1 MATDDQTAAEP
12 RHGHDTPR
20 AAQRA
25 TRQAGRSTRTAIRSA
40 ASALF
45 REHGLTGTSIGDI
58 ARAADVFPS
67 QIAYYFGTK
76 DRLFVE
82 SACHD
87 ILRAARQVE
96 RAGAT
101 AHTPA
106 EYVRAIITTA
116 LAEPSLLT
124 FAEAMLLA
132 GRHPELSEPI
142 TETFTTLHREGERAA
157 RETLT
162 RHNWTLRT
170 TPEIEARAYWA
181 TVIGVVLQRA
191 ATGTAFQTHTT
202 EAAVALVLNPFAAE
216 CHQQAGFG
224 SGAGGRST
232 YKPSPRP
239 MISFMI
245 SVVPPKMVWIRASR

>member
-1 MATDDQTAAEP
+1 MATDDRAATQS
-12 RHGHDTPR
+12 RRGHDTPR
-20 AAQRA
+20 SAQRA
-25 TRQAGRSTRTAIRSA
+25 TRQAGRATRAAILSA
-40 ASALF
+40 ASGLF
-45 REHGLTGTSIGDI
+45 RERGLAGPSVGDI

-87 ILRAARQVE
+87 VLRAAREVE
-96 RAGAT
+96 RAGAQ

-106 EYVRAIITTA
+106 EYVRAIVTTA

-142 TETFTTLHREGERAA
+142 IEAFEILHREGERAA
-157 RETLT
+157 RETLA

-170 TPEIEARAYWA
+170 TPEIEARAFWA
-181 TVIGVVLQRA
+181 TVIGVAAQRA
-191 ATGTAFQTHTT
+191 ATGAAFQTHTT
-202 EAAVALVLNPFAAE
+202 EAAVALVLNPFAA
-216 CHQQAGFG
+216 
-224 SGAGGRST
+224 
-232 YKPSPRP
+232 
-239 MISFMI
+239 
-245 SVVPPKMVWIRASR
+245 PPP

>member
-1 MATDDQTAAEP
+1 MATDDQAAEQP
-12 RHGHDTPR
+12 RRDHDAPR
-20 AAQRA
+20 SAHRA
-25 TRQAGRSTRTAIRSA
+25 TRQAGRSTRAAIRSA
-40 ASALF
+40 ASGLF
-45 REHGLTGTSIGDI
+45 RERGLAGTSVGDI

-87 ILRAARQVE
+87 VLRAAREVE
-96 RAGAT
+96 RAGAR

-106 EYVRAIITTA
+106 GYVRAIVTTA

-142 TETFTTLHREGERAA
+142 TETFEILHREGERAT
-157 RETLT
+157 RETLA
-162 RHNWTLRT
+162 RRNWTLRT

-181 TVIGVVLQRA
+181 TVIGVVVQRA
-191 ATGTAFQTHTT
+191 ATGAAFQTHTT
-202 EAAVALVLNPFAAE
+202 EAAVALVLNPFAPA
-216 CHQQAGFG
+216 
-224 SGAGGRST
+224 
-232 YKPSPRP
+232 
-239 MISFMI
+239 
-245 SVVPPKMVWIRASR
+245 PP